1 MEFPEDDIE
10 ANKVLTKVPSSYDGH
25 SEELIWQ
32 FSAHKDQVPILAICG
47 RYRSDR
53 NVQIFRK
60 VPQKGEY
67 VVDTKSFLPAR
78 RQNVQLNL
86 RFIHPFKPVNVA
98 NRQSEEV
105 SKKQDGEMK
114 KRETSTAQK
123 PTSSSTPNERNRQ
136 LVYSFLMGHATK
148 SEKDSMSTLVVRMDN
163 EGVFQSMHKV
173 YVQNKMLNITY
184 MPFPDQLLLLN
195 SIQLS
200 EVTSQNDNTEKY
212 KTVQCSPQTKTKLK
226 EFIKSKQGPGAT
238 AKKTDDTRRKS
249 NREHEKENVKDNL
262 EKTPLMKGA
271 KQKADTTSSSQTTLE
286 AVDDNERDDTSK
298 KSDTTS
304 NRESEKKTDDPSKK
318 SHTTLNREG
327 LTKTYD
333 NGANSQRTSNRE
345 GDKKTNNNGVNSK
358 ITSNRESD
366 KKTDDNGVN
375 SERTS
380 NRKYD
385 KKTDHNE
392 VNSETTSNREHEK
405 ETEENAINSEMASNR
420 KGETKTD
427 YTRDDSEMILDRG
440 GEKQTDDMTDNSK
453 MTSGRGGEKVADVT
467 RDYSEM
473 TSGREGE
480 KQTDDM
486 RDYSEMTLDRERE
499 TETDVNAE
507 KSETSSKIGPQ
518 KTDVKPDYIADET
531 NTVDSETEIEFN
543 NKKHLQTYE
552 SDGDM
557 FSQEESTDPSKREM
571 EWNKDYSKK
580 IANEE
585 IAVHT
590 LKKEYY
596 TEAKTSS
603 PLIDVSYYQ
612 QLPINATAMYT
623 MSTTTM
629 NTEETNSQSL
639 PSNATAVSAMSSAT
653 INTEE
658 TTSQSLL
665 SNATS
670 VSAMSSATI
679 NTEETTSQSLLSNA
693 TSVSA
698 MLSATIKTEET
709 NSQSLLSDATSVSAM
724 CTGTINTEPRN
735 SQSLPSNATAMS
747 AMSSAT
753 MNTEE
758 TNSQSLPSNATSVSA
773 MSSATI
779 NTEETN
785 SQSLLS
791 NATSVST
798 MCTGTMNTEPRNY
811 QSLPSNATA
820 MSAMSTTMDLHATN
834 SQSLPTNATA
844 MSTMNTTM
852 DLQASNYQSPDLP
865 GINPLFDLNY
875 TDTLLTNYGVQS
887 TSNTLAN
894 ANTILY
900 GMSHGQTNSSFT
912 DSNRNYI
919 DEVSQGISNWQIPAS
934 NFQSSQELNLG
945 NRIKITISV
954 PPKDLQ
960 PHSRI
965 PLDLTI
971 ETKMPIEVLQ
981 QRPNHQH
988 NIPQDDD
995 KCVQLKSTP
1004 TNVHPELTNEDCESV
1019 DIQSNTSSKPCISYS
1034 STTTSDTIRKN
1045 TETDEEKT
1053 QSASENDANSKPYD
1067 INLHKHGNYS
1077 FTKRP
1082 SDKVYGVGKSRYKN
1096 EMNRLAPTIGIQQT
1110 QNETSF
1116 NSTHNKT
1123 AMKQKDKLLKSK
1135 SRLVGDPRMKS
1146 ITMNDVLS
1154 KSGSKELIHG
1164 KLGGMEGYESNSA
1177 VDTKGKK
1184 EEEKSDPKKYSEM
1197 NGGDDEKLHKFRGV
1211 HNDVQD
1217 EMDEDHQE
1225 ECNDDEDTEI
1235 EDGWNRLGED
1245 ENEEESDE
1253 QSETCDVNPDENYLQ
1268 AEDDD
1273 DNPQFTSTP
1282 KGNINVLKNIKLYCI

>member
-1 MEFPEDDIE
+1 MLQFQEDDIE

-67 VVDTKSFLPAR
+67 VVDTKSFLPTR
-78 RQNVQLNL
+78 RQNIRLNL

-105 SKKQDGEMK
+105 STKQVGDMK

-123 PTSSSTPNERNRQ
+123 PASSSTPNERNRQ

-148 SEKDSMSTLVVRMDN
+148 SEKDSMSTLVVRMDS

-200 EVTSQNDNTEKY
+200 EVTSQNDNNQKY
-212 KTVQCSPQTKTKLK
+212 KTVQCSQQTKSKLK
-226 EFIKSKQGPGAT
+226 EFIKSKQGAGTT

-249 NREHEKENVKDNL
+249 NIEHEKENVNVKDNL
-262 EKTPLMKGA
+262 EKTPRMKGA
-271 KQKADTTSSSQTTLE
+271 KQKADTRASSETTLE
-286 AVDDNERDDTSK
+286 TVDDNETDDTSK

-318 SHTTLNREG
+318 THMTLNRG
-327 LTKTYD
+327 VMKTCD
-333 NGANSQRTSNRE
+333 NGANSQMTSNR
-345 GDKKTNNNGVNSK
+345 GGK
-358 ITSNRESD
+358 
-366 KKTDDNGVN
+366 KKTDDNGAN
-375 SERTS
+375 SQM
-380 NRKYD
+380 
-385 KKTDHNE
+385 
-392 VNSETTSNREHEK
+392 TSNREREK
-405 ETEENAINSEMASNR
+405 ETEDNAINSEMASNR
-420 KGETKTD
+420 KGEKDTEDNAINSEMASNRKGEKKTD
-427 YTRDDSEMILDRG
+427 TTRDNSEMASNRKGEKKTDATRDDSEMASNRKGEKKTDDTRDDSEMILDRG
-440 GEKQTDDMTDNSK
+440 GEKQTDDTRDNSE
-453 MTSGRGGEKVADVT
+453 MTSGREGEKVADVT

-480 KQTDDM
+480 KQTDDT
-486 RDYSEMTLDRERE
+486 RNYSEMTLDRERE
-499 TETDVNAE
+499 TEADANAE
-507 KSETSSKIGPQ
+507 NSETSSKIGPN
-518 KTDVKPDYIADET
+518 KTDVKPDYIGDET
-531 NTVDSETEIEFN
+531 NTVDSETEIEFKS
-543 NKKHLQTYE
+543 KKHLQNYE

-557 FSQEESTDPSKREM
+557 FSQEENTDPSKREM
-571 EWNKDYSKK
+571 EWNKDYSQKV
-580 IANEE
+580 ANEE

-590 LKKEYY
+590 LTKEYD
-596 TEAKTSS
+596 TEAKRCS

-612 QLPINATAMYT
+612 QLPINSTAMYT

-629 NTEETNSQSL
+629 NMEETNSQSL
-639 PSNATAVSAMSSAT
+639 LSNATAVSAMSSAT
-653 INTEE
+653 MNTED
-658 TTSQSLL
+658 TNSQSLR

-670 VSAMSSATI
+670 VSPMSTATM
-679 NTEETTSQSLLSNA
+679 NTEA
-693 TSVSA
+693 T
-698 MLSATIKTEET
+698 
-709 NSQSLLSDATSVSAM
+709 
-724 CTGTINTEPRN
+724 N
-735 SQSLPSNATAMS
+735 SQSLPSNGTAMS

-753 MNTEE
+753 MNTD
-758 TNSQSLPSNATSVSA
+758 TNSQSLRSNATSVSP
-773 MSSATI
+773 
-779 NTEETN
+779 
-785 SQSLLS
+785 
-791 NATSVST
+791 VST
-798 MCTGTMNTEPRNY
+798 ATMKTEATHY
-811 QSLPSNATA
+811 QPLPSNATA

-875 TDTLLTNYGVQS
+875 TDTLITNYGLQS
-887 TSNTLAN
+887 TSNTIGN

-900 GMSHGQTNSSFT
+900 GMPHGQTNSSFT
-912 DSNRNYI
+912 DSNQKYI
-919 DEVSQGISNWQIPAS
+919 DEGSQGLSNWQIPAS
-934 NFQSSQELNLG
+934 NFQSSQELNPG

-954 PPKDLQ
+954 PPKDLH

-971 ETKMPIEVLQ
+971 ETKMPIEVLE
-981 QRPNHQH
+981 QRPNHQY
-988 NIPQDDD
+988 NILQDDD
-995 KCVQLKSTP
+995 KCLHLKTTP
-1004 TNVHPELTNEDCESV
+1004 TNVHPELTNEDCEGV
-1019 DIQSNTSSKPCISYS
+1019 NIQSNISSKPWRSYS

-1053 QSASENDANSKPYD
+1053 QSASENDANLKPYD

-1082 SDKVYGVGKSRYKN
+1082 NDKVYGVGKSKYKH
-1096 EMNRLAPTIGIQQT
+1096 EMNRHAPKIGIQQRE
-1110 QNETSF
+1110 NEISF
-1116 NSTHNKT
+1116 NSMHNKT
-1123 AMKQKDKLLKSK
+1123 AMKQKDKVLKSK
-1135 SRLVGDPRMKS
+1135 GGVVADPRMKS
-1146 ITMNDVLS
+1146 ITMNDALS

-1184 EEEKSDPKKYSEM
+1184 EEEECDLKKYSET
-1197 NGGDDEKLHKFRGV
+1197 NADDDGQLQKFRGV
-1211 HNDVQD
+1211 HNHVQD
-1217 EMDEDHQE
+1217 EVDEDYQKE
-1225 ECNDDEDTEI
+1225 SNDDEDMEI
-1235 EDGWNRLGED
+1235 KDGWNRLEED
-1245 ENEEESDE
+1245 ENEEESE
-1253 QSETCDVNPDENYLQ
+1253 GQSETCDVNPDENYLQ

-1282 KGNINVLKNIKLYCI
+1282 KGNNNVLKKLNCIASNVLQLKFLMHICSILEPCFIS